1 MDKGDYLYAVLN
13 VAKYL
18 TISVIINN
26 SHLQPEEAGDSLQII
41 FDPVMDFSQQH
52 LLLSQGCLNLV
63 FQLFA
68 NCNIREY
75 AIKIIFPFLHIC
87 SHGSIIYPYK
97 SPVFS
102 PYPVF
107 NIKGFILFYI
117 WADKGHCPVFCSS
130 HINYNR
136 NVLYKHTIF
145 FFTLSK
151 QFFSNL
157 SFGYIGHCPLKSNNL
172 LPL

>member
-63 FQLFA
+63 FLLFR
-68 NCNIREY
+68 NGNIREY
-75 AIKIIFPFLHIC
+75 PIKIIFPFLHIC
-87 SHGSIIYPYK
+87 SHGI
-97 SPVFS
+97 FS
-102 PYPVF
+102 DITIRKEMEDQ
-107 NIKGFILFYI
+107 IKASL
-117 WADKGHCPVFCSS
+117 
-130 HINYNR
+130 R
-136 NVLYKHTIF
+136 E
-145 FFTLSK
+145 
-151 QFFSNL
+151 
-157 SFGYIGHCPLKSNNL
+157 
-172 LPL
+172 